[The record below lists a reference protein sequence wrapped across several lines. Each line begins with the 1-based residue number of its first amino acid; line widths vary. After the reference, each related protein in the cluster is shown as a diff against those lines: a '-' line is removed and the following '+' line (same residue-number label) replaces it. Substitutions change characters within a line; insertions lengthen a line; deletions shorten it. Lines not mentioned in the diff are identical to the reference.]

1 MNLEDLPRFYSS
13 TVSVG
18 TTLELS
24 EEEGR
29 HAKVLR
35 LQTNDSVHLIDG
47 IGNLFLGSILA
58 KKKGFEVQIVSL
70 ICSEPKPEAGLI
82 LAVAPTKNIN
92 RFEWIIEKAV
102 EVGVMQIVPINCE
115 NSERVHLKL
124 DRLDKIAVSAL
135 KQSKGLWKTEI
146 TNLLPFADVLNM
158 ECQSKWIAHCAEGD
172 KESIKALTY
181 PSNQLICIGPE
192 GDFSTAEI
200 NKALEAGFKAVTLGQ
215 HRLRTETAAIVA
227 CVAANL
233 FSE

>member
-13 TVSVG
+13 NVSVG
-18 TTLELS
+18 ATIELS
-24 EEEGR
+24 EEEAR

-35 LQTNDSVHLIDG
+35 LQTTDSVHVIDG
-47 IGNLFLGSILA
+47 VGNLFLGSIVA
-58 KKKGFEVQIVSL
+58 KKRSFNVLIESL
-70 ICSEPKPEAGLI
+70 QCAEPKPVVGLI
-82 LAVAPTKNIN
+82 LAVAPTKNIS
-92 RFEWIIEKAV
+92 RFEWVIEKAV
-102 EVGVMQIVPINCE
+102 EVGVLKIIPIHCE
-115 NSERVHLKL
+115 NSERVHLKT
-124 DRLDKIAVSAL
+124 DRLEKIAVSAL

-146 TNLLPFADVLNM
+146 TNLLPFAEVLNM

-172 KESIKALTY
+172 KESIKALTH

-192 GDFSTAEI
+192 GDFSPAEI
-200 NKALEAGFKAVTLGQ
+200 KKAMEAEFKAVSLGK